1 MDGWMEWG
9 EDEDD
14 DDLFSQ
20 SISVCMYALARS
32 LARLLVSSLLSVV
45 LPRVPPSWY
54 LPYSNSI
61 L

>member
-1 MDGWMEWG
+1 MEWG

>member
-1 MDGWMEWG
+1 MDGWMDGWMEWG

-32 LARLLVSSLLSVV
+32 LDFSSRLSSL
-45 LPRVPPSWY
+45 
-54 LPYSNSI
+54 
-61 L
+61 